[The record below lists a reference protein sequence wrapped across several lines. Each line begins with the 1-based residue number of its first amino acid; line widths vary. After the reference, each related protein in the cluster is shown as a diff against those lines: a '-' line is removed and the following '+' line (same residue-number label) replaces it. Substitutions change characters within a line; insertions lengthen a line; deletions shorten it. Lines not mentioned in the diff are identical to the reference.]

1 MQKPANLEIN
11 PGINLNDYNIYSY
24 NTDFIKAN
32 FSLKNKVKA
41 IYTAGSINVANQQRI
56 DEIKKITKDNKKE
69 IEVETTAIQ
78 IATNAKS
85 TTISSF
91 QKLLWSNL
99 SNEREFFSNY
109 MTGFSRN
116 QALFA
121 SKVVA
126 AYDNRDADPL
136 LDDYNRLQ
144 KNN

>member
-1 MQKPANLEIN
+1 
-11 PGINLNDYNIYSY
+11 
-24 NTDFIKAN
+24 
-32 FSLKNKVKA
+32 
-41 IYTAGSINVANQQRI
+41 
-56 DEIKKITKDNKKE
+56 
-69 IEVETTAIQ
+69 
-78 IATNAKS
+78 
-85 TTISSF
+85 
-91 QKLLWSNL
+91 
-99 SNEREFFSNY
+99 